1 MPRATRSRGQKGA
14 DGGEEARGRPRRQ
27 AALSAKERLQSP
39 KSTGTGKEKSKQTT
53 NSKDNR
59 KERSDGQAYR
69 QVPEGKNKASDPAP
83 LAHKSGGDKGGPSG
97 AAAKSPKFQNE
108 MPRRGGGNAP
118 PNKSPGN
125 KPSGAGAGAGT
136 AKKGGKPG
144 KRAGPKANRGNYNKP
159 GSGKKTGPG
168 PSGGK
173 NAHNNHIERKDTESR
188 DKRNQQNNQYVANK
202 INNHGGEEEGSTAP
216 VPDKAQVGGSPA
228 YLVEKKLGKGG
239 FGQVYTG
246 RRVNGDASVKEGPG
260 AYQVA
265 LKFEHRS
272 SKGCG
277 YGPPY
282 EWSVYSA
289 LSGCYG
295 VPRVSY
301 KGRQGD
307 YYIMVMD
314 LLGPSL
320 WDVWN
325 TQNQVMSQEM
335 VACIALESLVILEN
349 LHSKGK
355 FSLE

>member
-1 MPRATRSRGQKGA
+1 MPRGATTRSRGGQKGA

-39 KSTGTGKEKSKQTT
+39 KSTGTGKEKSKQT
-53 NSKDNR
+53 DNR

-83 LAHKSGGDKGGPSG
+83 LAQKSGGDKDKGGPSG
-97 AAAKSPKFQNE
+97 AAAKSPKFHNE
-108 MPRRGGGNAP
+108 MPRRAGLNAP

-125 KPSGAGAGAGT
+125 KPSGNKSSGAGAGAGT

-144 KRAGPKANRGNYNKP
+144 KRAGPKAHRGNYNKP

-188 DKRNQQNNQYVANK
+188 DKRNQHNNQYLNNNK

-246 RRVNGDASVKEGPG
+246 RRVNGNVNVKEGPG

-295 VPRVSY
+295 IPRVSY

-307 YYIMVMD
+307 YYLWSWTYWARRSGTSGTPRIKSCRKRW
-314 LLGPSL
+314 SL
-320 WDVWN
+320 
-325 TQNQVMSQEM
+325 
-335 VACIALESLVILEN
+335 A
-349 LHSKGK
+349 
-355 FSLE
+355 